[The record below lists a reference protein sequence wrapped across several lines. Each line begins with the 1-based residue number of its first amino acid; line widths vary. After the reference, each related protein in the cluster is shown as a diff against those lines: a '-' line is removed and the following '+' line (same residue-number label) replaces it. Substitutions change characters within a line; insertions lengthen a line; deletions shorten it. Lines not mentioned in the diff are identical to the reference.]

1 MSEFSPLRRRLAQSP
16 VVRAAVVA
24 RRHAGIAA
32 DDVFLVS
39 YPRSGNTWLKFMIA
53 HLLTGEEVG
62 FDRSEEL
69 VPPVG
74 MHARAPRLTPAGGRV
89 VKSHE
94 PYRRLHGRAYRTVVY
109 LARDGRDVAVSYY
122 FHQIRRDFFSG
133 EFGDFLT
140 HFLRGDVE
148 GYGAWHDHV
157 ESWLARPRAARTL
170 VVRYEDL
177 LADTP
182 AELARVA
189 EFLGAPADDAA
200 LRAVVES
207 NTASRMRSKEDD
219 SQLLTRRK
227 RNDVPFV
234 RRAAAGTWT
243 EAFGDDELDRFERV
257 AGAALS
263 RLGYELHARWPPR
276 APGAGA

>member
-1 MSEFSPLRRRLAQSP
+1 MSEFSPLRRRLALNP

-24 RRHAGIAA
+24 RRHAGVGP

-39 YPRSGNTWLKFMIA
+39 YPRSGNTWLKFMVA
-53 HLLTGEEVG
+53 HMLTGEEVG

-74 MHARAPRLTPAGGRV
+74 THARAPRLLPSGGRV

-94 PYRRLHGRAYRTVVY
+94 PYRSLHGRAYRNVVY

-133 EFGDFLT
+133 EFAEFLP
-140 HFLRGDVE
+140 HFLHGEVE
-148 GYGAWHDHV
+148 GYGAWHEHV
-157 ESWLARPRAARTL
+157 ESWLARPRAPRAL

-182 AELARVA
+182 SELARVA
-189 EFLGAPADDAA
+189 GFLGVRVDDAT
-200 LRAVVES
+200 LHAVVES
-207 NTASRMRSKEDD
+207 NTATRMRSKEDD
-219 SQLLTRRK
+219 SALLARRK

-243 EAFGDDELDRFERV
+243 EAFDDDDLERFERV
-257 AGAALS
+257 AGAALR
-263 RLGYELHARWPPR
+263 RLGYELHARR
-276 APGAGA
+276 GPGA